1 MIGRAKKFETHML
14 RLIEGKKM
22 KSHTN
27 MQRLRERIHMM
38 SVNQMAIYHTAL
50 EMFNIIQ
57 HSSSDTLREKLTMQ
71 QNTHYQLRNRK
82 NGEVCVP
89 KRPKKNALGFT
100 YHGATLWKHLPKD
113 IRMAEKPGH
122 FKSLLKKWIWVNI
135 PSI

>member
-1 MIGRAKKFETHML
+1 
-14 RLIEGKKM
+14 
-22 KSHTN
+22 
-27 MQRLRERIHMM
+27 
-38 SVNQMAIYHTAL
+38 MATYHVAL
-50 EMFNIIQ
+50 EMFNIVQ

-71 QNTHYQLRNRK
+71 ENPHYQLRNRS

-113 IRMAEKPGH
+113 IRMATKPEQ
-122 FKSLLKKWIWVNI
+122 FKSLLKKWIWANI